1 MARING
7 IQRAIANKPSNFLLN
22 LENELLRVLDVVLNQ
37 DEELWTLK
45 SRVNWMIKGDRNTTF
60 NHIST
65 LVKRKR
71 NQIIAIKN
79 VVGEWIYEENDIKDF
94 IRSRFDGIYSMSL
107 FCASRSNPII
117 SQWQP
122 RLFGEERTILV
133 EVQLMMRLKLVVC
146 KTF

>member
-1 MARING
+1 M
-7 IQRAIANKPSNFLLN
+7 
-22 LENELLRVLDVVLNQ
+22 
-37 DEELWTLK
+37 K
-45 SRVNWMIKGDRNTTF
+45 SQVNWMIQGDRNTAF

-65 LVKRKR
+65 LVRRKR

-79 VVGEWIYEENDIKDF
+79 VVGEWIYEENEIKDF
-94 IRSRFDGIYSMSL
+94 IRSRFDGIYSTSL

-122 RLFGEERTILV
+122 RLFGEERTISV
-133 EVQLMMRLKLVVC
+133 EVQLMMRLKLVVR